1 VFLDACRD
9 NPFGGTRSSTAPV
22 VGRGLAAIQ
31 SDPGTLIAFATQ
43 PDNTASDGSGRNS
56 PFTEALLKRI
66 VRPGTDMADVL
77 RRVTRDVVSAT
88 KGEQVPWNHSSLTES
103 LVLSRALELRRAPIH
118 ACDRAAAHPE
128 DNARVA
134 AGVMDGDLKIS
145 EAVAACR
152 QALARHPG
160 VPRFQ
165 YQLAR
170 ALAAEKKDAE
180 AFPLFLSAAEQGYT
194 QANMEVVRSYFFGLG
209 VKADLNEGRKWIGK
223 DDDART
229 MYFAGLL
236 LQKLGQEHAIAE
248 GIKSGM
254 GLIQRAAE
262 LDHVTAMVYLGSQY
276 EFGIH
281 VEQSHAKAAEWYRRA
296 AERGDALAMGRLG
309 GLYIRGLGVPKDP
322 QQALHLF
329 HGAAKSGDAM
339 AMAALAIAYQ
349 DGIGVEKDAAKTA
362 YWFEES
368 AKRGNGAAM
377 YALSSI
383 LRHGKGVPSDN
394 ARALYW
400 LQKSAAAND
409 AEGVYSL
416 AKAHYLGELGLK
428 ADPAAGIVL
437 FTKGAEKGHPASM
450 FVIGLA
456 HKEGRGVA
464 RDPALAMGWY
474 QKSAE
479 RGYVS
484 AMVGL
489 AVGYETGAGVR
500 KDYQESAKWFRR
512 AADQGQAFAQFKL
525 ASFYERGL
533 GVAKDSR
540 KAAELFLLGVERE
553 AAYEAYLRRD
563 GMADGFQLQDM
574 VKEARGWSAAFVT
587 ELKRLLQGRGRYIGK
602 ADGIFGDD
610 LVQALEG
617 LARKRDRGVN
627 RR

>member
-1 VFLDACRD
+1 
-9 NPFGGTRSSTAPV
+9 
-22 VGRGLAAIQ
+22 
-31 SDPGTLIAFATQ
+31 
-43 PDNTASDGSGRNS
+43 
-56 PFTEALLKRI
+56 
-66 VRPGTDMADVL
+66 
-77 RRVTRDVVSAT
+77 
-88 KGEQVPWNHSSLTES
+88 
-103 LVLSRALELRRAPIH
+103 
-118 ACDRAAAHPE
+118 
-128 DNARVA
+128 
-134 AGVMDGDLKIS
+134 
-145 EAVAACR
+145 
-152 QALARHPG
+152 
-160 VPRFQ
+160 
-165 YQLAR
+165 
-170 ALAAEKKDAE
+170 
-180 AFPLFLSAAEQGYT
+180 
-194 QANMEVVRSYFFGLG
+194 
-209 VKADLNEGRKWIGK
+209 
-223 DDDART
+223 
-229 MYFAGLL
+229 
-236 LQKLGQEHAIAE
+236 
-248 GIKSGM
+248 
-254 GLIQRAAE
+254 
-262 LDHVTAMVYLGSQY
+262 
-276 EFGIH
+276 
-281 VEQSHAKAAEWYRRA
+281 
-296 AERGDALAMGRLG
+296 
-309 GLYIRGLGVPKDP
+309 
-322 QQALHLF
+322 
-329 HGAAKSGDAM
+329 
-339 AMAALAIAYQ
+339 
-349 DGIGVEKDAAKTA
+349 
-362 YWFEES
+362 
-368 AKRGNGAAM
+368 
-377 YALSSI
+377 
-383 LRHGKGVPSDN
+383 
-394 ARALYW
+394 
-400 LQKSAAAND
+400 
-409 AEGVYSL
+409 
-416 AKAHYLGELGLK
+416 
-428 ADPAAGIVL
+428 
-437 FTKGAEKGHPASM
+437 M